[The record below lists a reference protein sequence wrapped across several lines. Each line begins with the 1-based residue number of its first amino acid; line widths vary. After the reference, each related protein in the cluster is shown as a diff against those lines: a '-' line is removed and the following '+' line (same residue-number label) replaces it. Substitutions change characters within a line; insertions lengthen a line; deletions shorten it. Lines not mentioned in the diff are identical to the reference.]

1 MLSTFLVRLLVAG
14 AFVASI
20 PIWAILLEV
29 GLYWAKVRDASVW
42 RVTGATLLAVTA
54 QWALAIVLYFTW
66 PERRLAAI
74 GCAVGALLA
83 AAVLAW
89 VVIRHVFKASP
100 IRSVQAW
107 LPTLLTPAVVIAII
121 LLVCGRVL
129 FEAFVSPT
137 NAMAPTILGK
147 HWEGTCV
154 ACGGSA
160 YCSPVPPEYA
170 SFEAPRMICRDN
182 FHVTQPADGRNP
194 VLGPDRFLV
203 AKFLRPRRWD
213 IVVFRYPE
221 DPSVLFVMRLVGLPG
236 ETITIVNGQVLADG
250 RVLTP
255 PAELSGITYLSQM
268 PGWDR
273 TLWGTPAR
281 PAQLGEGEY
290 FVLGDNSG
298 LAKDSRLWERGA
310 EGCHPFAVPESYVY
324 GVVTNICWPTSR
336 MRVLR

>member
-42 RVTGATLLAVTA
+42 RVTGATLLVVAA
-54 QWALAIVLYFTW
+54 HWALAIALFFTW

-100 IRSVQAW
+100 IRSIQAW

-154 ACGGSA
+154 ACGATAYGSLA
-160 YCSPVPPEYA
+160 DREGVSPEDVET
-170 SFEAPRMICRDN
+170 ICDN

-255 PAELSGITYLSQM
+255 PAEIGGITYLSQM

-273 TLWGTPAR
+273 TLWGNPDR

-298 LAKDSRLWERGA
+298 RAKDSRLWERGA

-324 GVVTNICWPTSR
+324 GVVTNIYWPTSR
-336 MRVLR
+336 IRRFR